1 MVEVIGE
8 DEDADGD
15 TDTDRDRD
23 EGAVRRDLGGFY
35 GGGKI

>member
-8 DEDADGD
+8 DEDGDVDRDGD
-15 TDTDRDRD
+15 RE
-23 EGAVRRDLGGFY
+23 EGVVRRDLGGFY